1 MSHRWNDFGGYTDHS
16 LNQSTS
22 SNYEPTNDEPFN
34 SAFRAAI
41 QEQQQE
47 RGTYHSTAQSVHD
60 SPITSYSAS
69 GVMDNS
75 NSAMDYPASSTS
87 FYESMGGGQSVNPA
101 ATMDM
106 DYDLSGVSNVVG
118 SPAIAR
124 TASFDVGMGMSGGPT
139 RATSMTGLESRMAKN
154 HSQQYR
160 TTSAAE
166 AFARLRAGS
175 ISITPSSAQPGL
187 STTMEIGGSSSGS
200 SHQQQQP
207 LHPPVASAVP
217 RSTRNSIPDMPMRA
231 FSYPARLPQVS
242 PRQSFSSASHHP
254 HQNLHFSS
262 PVPTS
267 FPSYQSN
274 PPYEAT
280 AGPTFDMYETP
291 ADMAYSLNEGS
302 LSGFANGIEAPSA
315 TTTPTPESYRARQR
329 SIAKGG
335 GYSHRPPELQPQP
348 PPAPQPSQNST
359 VATTPLGQTSLY
371 SASGFDL
378 IGVLAR
384 VVGRKDPVI
393 NLGSIDMSCSFIV
406 SDAKDPELSS
416 IYVSESFCKLT
427 GYNQEEILG
436 RSCRFLQAPGD
447 QPVRKGEKRRY
458 TDSNAAHHL
467 RTNLENLHECQV
479 SLINYQKGGKPFI
492 NLVTCIPISW
502 NNTGEIDFIVGFQ
515 VDLVDQPAA
524 ILDKTTNGSYV
535 VNYSIVHATIARNPS
550 LSSADVASAIEQLEE
565 AALGFSSSHHPHQ
578 LEKPDSTMSIQSVR
592 EQVSTTDPSEVIDL
606 VAQHGL
612 ASVSSDAIRK
622 QFMRLMVDQ
631 SDDLI
636 HVLSLK
642 GALLYVSP
650 AARNLLEYEP
660 SELLGK
666 TLASF
671 CHPSDIVSVQRE
683 LKDAGASN
691 HASVNLV
698 YRIRRKHSGYMWF
711 EASGRLHL
719 EQGKGRKCVILSGR
733 PREVYKMS
741 WQDLERAG
749 GMGEN
754 EFWAKVCVDGI
765 FLTAT
770 RSAANVLGSDPKFD
784 VVGKSF
790 VDLSPQKDA
799 TGVMRALV
807 TAAEGT
813 PSQVQHQLVGPNGPV
828 DVVTHFYPAR
838 TDQED
843 HPAPPALPAV
853 GQKNVSVIAQINL
866 LSSEMSK
873 RRTPLMPS
881 KAANQSFSDSTSTPT
896 PARATTGPVTLALP
910 AFGGRAS
917 GGSAPSTT
925 SPAGSSFSAVPST
938 FKALGSPNAHSDN
951 VFDELNVTRGT
962 SWQFELHQMRLT
974 NKKLREEKEALS
986 AMKRKREESVKS
998 ASSVKGGNAPRACAN
1013 CGRTSSAEWRSGPTG
1028 PKTLCNACGLRWSKA
1043 RSQAQAADGKKKG
1056 GGGDASSSSA
1066 TPVPLQPPKKHVMIS
1081 SGSEESRPGSGSD
1094 SRGGNSTNP
1103 TTNSPSSQSYPKAFS
1118 PPDHKQLQPS
1128 QGFAPNYGESPA
1140 QPSFFSYPHQHQ
1152 SPSY

>member
-1 MSHRWNDFGGYTDHS
+1 MSHRWNDLGGYTDLS
-16 LNQSTS
+16 LNPSSS
-22 SNYEPTNDEPFN
+22 SNFDPSDEGFN
-34 SAFRAAI
+34 SALRAV
-41 QEQQQE
+41 QQQHQ
-47 RGTYHSTAQSVHD
+47 HSHQQQQQQQRKHQQEVYNSLTSDNHSVHD
-60 SPITSYSAS
+60 SPMTAY
-69 GVMDNS
+69 S
-75 NSAMDYPASSTS
+75 NSGGMEYPSSS
-87 FYESMGGGQSVNPA
+87 LYESMGGGESVNPA
-101 ATMDM
+101 AMDM
-106 DYDLSGVSNVVG
+106 DYDLSGISNVVG
-118 SPAIAR
+118 LPSSAR
-124 TASFDVGMGMSGGPT
+124 NSFDAGPA
-139 RATSMTGLESRMAKN
+139 RASSMTGIEGRMSR
-154 HSQQYR
+154 SQYG

-175 ISITPSSAQPGL
+175 ISITPSSTQQPTFAP
-187 STTMEIGGSSSGS
+187 SMEIGGSASGS
-200 SHQQQQP
+200 LGTSNKV
-207 LHPPVASAVP
+207 PPIAAPVP
-217 RSTRNSIPDMPMRA
+217 RSARPSISDPPMRA
-231 FSYPARLPQVS
+231 FSYPARLPHASSTIS
-242 PRQSFSSASHHP
+242 PRQSFSASSHNFN
-254 HQNLHFSS
+254 NLNFSS
-262 PVPTS
+262 PLPTS

-280 AGPTFDMYETP
+280 PGPTYDMYGTP
-291 ADMAYSLNEGS
+291 AETAFTLNEGS
-302 LSGFANGIEAPSA
+302 LSGFNNGIESP
-315 TTTPTPESYRARQR
+315 TTTPTPETYQQHSRNR
-329 SIAKGG
+329 STNKLGSS
-335 GYSHRPPELQPQP
+335 YSHQPELQPQP
-348 PPAPQPSQNST
+348 PPQLQQPQPQTAAS
-359 VATTPLGQTSLY
+359 TPLAQPSLY

-406 SDAKDPELSS
+406 SDAKDPELPS

-447 QPVRKGEKRRY
+447 QAVRQGEKRRY

-467 RTNLENLHECQV
+467 RVNLENLHECQT

-535 VNYSIVHATIARNPS
+535 VNYSVVHATIARNPS

-565 AALGFSSSHHPHQ
+565 AALTTTQQSQQ
-578 LEKPDSTMSIQSVR
+578 LQIEKPDSSVSIQAVR
-592 EQVSTTDPSEVIDL
+592 EQVTTTDPSEVIDL

-612 ASVSSDAIRK
+612 AQVSNDAIRK

-683 LKDAGASN
+683 LKDAGVSN

-698 YRIRRKHSGYMWF
+698 YRIRRKNSGYMWF

-749 GMGEN
+749 GMGDA

-770 RSAANVLGSDPKFD
+770 RSSSSVFGTDSNFN

-790 VDLSPQKDA
+790 ADLSPNKDPS
-799 TGVMRALV
+799 GVMEALV
-807 TAAEGT
+807 KAAEGT
-813 PSQVQHQLVGPNGPV
+813 PSQVQHQLIGSNGPV

-838 TDQED
+838 TDQEE
-843 HPAPPALPAV
+843 PLTPNLPAV
-853 GQKNVSVIAQINL
+853 GSKNVSVIAQINL

-873 RRTPLMPS
+873 RRTSLTAFKS
-881 KAANQSFSDSTSTPT
+881 ARSGSQSEGSNSTAVA
-896 PARATTGPVTLALP
+896 PASHGRSGSGPVTLALP
-910 AFGGRAS
+910 AFGGRVP
-917 GGSAPSTT
+917 GSAPSTT
-925 SPAGSSFSAVPST
+925 SAGSSFSAVPST
-938 FKALGSPNAHSDN
+938 FKALGAPNAHSDN

-998 ASSVKGGNAPRACAN
+998 ASSAKGSNAPRSCAN

-1043 RSQAQAADGKKKG
+1043 RSQAQAAEGKKKAEAAS
-1056 GGGDASSSSA
+1056 ASSN
-1066 TPVPLQPPKKHVMIS
+1066 LQPPKKHVTMS
-1081 SGSEESRPGSGSD
+1081 SGSDESRHGSGTD
-1094 SRGGNSTNP
+1094 SGGGTSTQP
-1103 TTNSPSSQSYPKAFS
+1103 TT
-1118 PPDHKQLQPS
+1118 
-1128 QGFAPNYGESPA
+1128 ESPA
-1140 QPSFFSYPHQHQ
+1140 SQNGYGKPFSPQDPQQLLRPQPTFVPAYGDPNQSPQYYAYPGQHQ
-1152 SPSY
+1152 Y

>member
-1 MSHRWNDFGGYTDHS
+1 MSHRWNDLGGYNDQSINPSSSSNFDTLDGSYGPSLHS
-16 LNQSTS
+16 L
-22 SNYEPTNDEPFN
+22 
-34 SAFRAAI
+34 
-41 QEQQQE
+41 QQQQ
-47 RGTYHSTAQSVHD
+47 RRQQQHQDAYNALASADTHSVHD
-60 SPITSYSAS
+60 SPMTAY
-69 GVMDNS
+69 S
-75 NSAMDYPASSTS
+75 NSADVLDSGMDFPSSS
-87 FYESMGGGQSVNPA
+87 LYETMGGGGSVNPA
-101 ATMDM
+101 TMDL
-106 DYDLSGVSNVVG
+106 DYDLTGVGNVVG
-118 SPAIAR
+118 LPSSER
-124 TASFDVGMGMSGGPT
+124 SSFDAGPA
-139 RATSMTGLESRMAKN
+139 RAASMTGIDGRMA
-154 HSQQYR
+154 SASRYG

-175 ISITPSSAQPGL
+175 ISITPSSTRGQGPAGHAHE
-187 STTMEIGGSSSGS
+187 SVGGGSGNKV
-200 SHQQQQP
+200 P
-207 LHPPVASAVP
+207 AVASALP
-217 RSTRNSIPDMPMRA
+217 RTARASIADMPMRA
-231 FSYPARLPQVS
+231 FSYPARLPLATQAS
-242 PRQSFSSASHHP
+242 PRQSFTANSIFNT
-254 HQNLHFSS
+254 QLSS
-262 PVPTS
+262 PVPSS
-267 FPSYQSN
+267 FPAYQSN
-274 PPYEAT
+274 PPYETT
-280 AGPTFDMYETP
+280 AGPTYDMYGT
-291 ADMAYSLNEGS
+291 AANTAFSLNEGS
-302 LSGFANGIEAPSA
+302 LSGFNSGIEPPSSTA
-315 TTTPTPESYRARQR
+315 TPTPETYHSRNR
-329 SIAKGG
+329 SFGKAAG
-335 GYSHRPPELQPQP
+335 GYTHQPELQTQP
-348 PPAPQPSQNST
+348 PPPQLAPPTHST
-359 VATTPLGQTSLY
+359 PIGQSSLY
-371 SASGFDL
+371 SSSGFDL

-427 GYNQEEILG
+427 GYSQEEILG

-447 QPVRKGEKRRY
+447 QAVIQGQKRRY
-458 TDSNAAHHL
+458 TDSSAAHHL
-467 RTNLENLHECQV
+467 KMNLDNLHECQV

-524 ILDKTTNGSYV
+524 ILDKTSNGAYV
-535 VNYSIVHATIARNPS
+535 VNYSVVHATIARNPS
-550 LSSADVASAIEQLEE
+550 LSSADIASAIEHLEE
-565 AALGFSSSHHPHQ
+565 AALHGPSTSQ
-578 LEKPDSTMSIQSVR
+578 LQIDSKPDTIPSIQALR
-592 EQVSTTDPSEVIDL
+592 EQVTTTDPSEVIDL
-606 VAQHGL
+606 VSRHGL
-612 ASVSSDAIRK
+612 GSVPSDAVRK

-683 LKDAGASN
+683 LKDAGVSN

-749 GMGEN
+749 GMGES

-770 RSAANVLGSDPKFD
+770 RSAATVLGSDPLFT

-790 VDLSPQKDA
+790 TDLSPNKDSA
-799 TGVMRALV
+799 GVMQALLN
-807 TAAEGT
+807 AAEGT

-838 TDQED
+838 SDQEE
-843 HPAPPALPAV
+843 PAEPTLTAV
-853 GQKNVSVIAQINL
+853 GHKNVSVIAQVNL

-873 RRTPLMPS
+873 ARTPLSMGRSGSLSESSVTVPPGS
-881 KAANQSFSDSTSTPT
+881 AVGSTGG
-896 PARATTGPVTLALP
+896 GPVTLALP
-910 AFGGRAS
+910 AFGGRSA
-917 GGSAPSTT
+917 GTAPSTT
-925 SPAGSSFSAVPST
+925 SAGSSFSAVPST

-986 AMKRKREESVKS
+986 AMKRKREESVKP
-998 ASSVKGGNAPRACAN
+998 ASSTKGGNAPQACAN

-1056 GGGDASSSSA
+1056 EAASTSTAVAAPAQQSVSIKKHAGISSSSD
-1066 TPVPLQPPKKHVMIS
+1066 
-1081 SGSEESRPGSGSD
+1081 ESRTGSGS
-1094 SRGGNSTNP
+1094 RTSTNP
-1103 TTNSPSSQSYPKAFS
+1103 TSNSPASQGYAKGFS
-1118 PPDHKQLQPS
+1118 PQDHHAPS
-1128 QGFAPNYGESPA
+1128 QLLRPPPNFTPVYGDSGAPP
-1140 QPSFFSYPHQHQ
+1140 PPPHFSYPSH
-1152 SPSY
+1152 SPY

>member
-1 MSHRWNDFGGYTDHS
+1 MSHRWNDLGGYTDHS
-16 LNQSTS
+16 LNNHPSSSTS
-22 SNYEPTNDEPFN
+22 FDPNDEAYGPTLH
-34 SAFRAAI
+34 AI
-41 QEQQQE
+41 QQQQQQ
-47 RGTYHSTAQSVHD
+47 RQQQQRRDTYNSLTGGGTDAHSVHD
-60 SPITSYSAS
+60 SPMTAYSNS
-69 GVMDNS
+69 GVLDTPME
-75 NSAMDYPASSTS
+75 YPTSSL
-87 FYESMGGGQSVNPA
+87 YESMGGGESVNPA

-106 DYDLSGVSNVVG
+106 DYDLSGVTNVVG
-118 SPAIAR
+118 MPSSAR
-124 TASFDVGMGMSGGPT
+124 SSFDAGPS
-139 RATSMTGLESRMAKN
+139 RSMSMTGVEARSSR
-154 HSQQYR
+154 QQYG

-175 ISITPSSAQPGL
+175 ISITPSSAQSNLVSHAMDAP
-187 STTMEIGGSSSGS
+187 STSNKVPSG
-200 SHQQQQP
+200 
-207 LHPPVASAVP
+207 ASALS
-217 RSTRNSIPDMPMRA
+217 RSTRTSMSDLPMRA
-231 FSYPARLPQVS
+231 FSYPARLPLASQVS
-242 PRQSFSSASHHP
+242 PRPTYSSNNSHSYHP
-254 HQNLHFSS
+254 SS
-262 PVPTS
+262 PLPSTS
-267 FPSYQSN
+267 FPSYASN

-280 AGPTFDMYETP
+280 SGPTYDMYGT
-291 ADMAYSLNEGS
+291 AANTAYSLNEGS
-302 LSGFANGIEAPSA
+302 LSGFSNGIERPSSTA
-315 TTTPTPESYRARQR
+315 TPTPESYHHRQR
-329 SIAKGG
+329 SSGKLAKTGHQPG
-335 GYSHRPPELQPQP
+335 PQPQP
-348 PPAPQPSQNST
+348 PPMAAPMQSTPMAQPSI
-359 VATTPLGQTSLY
+359 Y

-393 NLGSIDMSCSFIV
+393 NVGSIDMSCSFIV
-406 SDAKDPELSS
+406 SDAKDPDLAS

-427 GYNQEEILG
+427 GYSQEEILG

-447 QPVRKGEKRRY
+447 QQVVRGQKRRY
-458 TDSNAAHHL
+458 TDSGAAHHL
-467 RTNLENLHECQV
+467 KSNLDQLQECQV

-502 NNTGEIDFIVGFQ
+502 NNTGEIDYIVGFQ

-535 VNYSIVHATIARNPS
+535 VNYSVVHATIARNPS
-550 LSSADVASAIEQLEE
+550 LSSADIASAIEHLEE
-565 AALGFSSSHHPHQ
+565 AALHPSGQQQ
-578 LEKPDSTMSIQSVR
+578 LIDSKPDAIQGVR
-592 EQVSTTDPSEVIDL
+592 EQVTTSDPSEVIDL

-612 ASVSSDAIRK
+612 LSVPSDAIRK

-683 LKDAGASN
+683 LKDAGVAN

-749 GMGEN
+749 GMGDS

-770 RSAANVLGSDPKFD
+770 RSAANVLGSDSKFS

-790 VDLSPQKDA
+790 ADLSPKQDS
-799 TGVMRALV
+799 TGVMQALLRAS
-807 TAAEGT
+807 EGT
-813 PSQVQHQLVGPNGPV
+813 PSQVQHQLIGPNGPV

-838 TDQED
+838 SDQEE
-843 HPAPPALPAV
+843 PATPTLPAV
-853 GQKNVSVIAQINL
+853 GQKNVTVIAQINL
-866 LSSEMSK
+866 LASEMSK
-873 RRTPLMPS
+873 RHATNPPHRMNRSASQSEGSSNVTMTAGS
-881 KAANQSFSDSTSTPT
+881 SVANGNGGG
-896 PARATTGPVTLALP
+896 AGRVTLALP
-910 AFGGRAS
+910 AFGGRPA
-917 GGSAPSTT
+917 GSAPSTT
-925 SPAGSSFSAVPST
+925 SAGSSFSAVPST
-938 FKALGSPNAHSDN
+938 FKALASPNAGSDN

-986 AMKRKREESVKS
+986 AMKRKREESVKP
-998 ASSVKGGNAPRACAN
+998 ASSTKSNAPRACAN
-1013 CGRTSSAEWRSGPTG
+1013 CGRTTSAEWRSGPTG

-1043 RSQAQAADGKKKG
+1043 RSQAQAADGKKKA
-1056 GGGDASSSSA
+1056 DAISHANS
-1066 TPVPLQPPKKHVMIS
+1066 VIDLEQPPPSKKHAGIS
-1081 SGSEESRPGSGSD
+1081 SGSEESRPGSRTSGTAS
-1094 SRGGNSTNP
+1094 GGDSTNP
-1103 TTNSPSSQSYPKAFS
+1103 TTNSPSSQCNAKGFS
-1118 PPDHKQLQPS
+1118 PHEPLHQTQLLRPPP
-1128 QGFAPNYGESPA
+1128 GYSPA
-1140 QPSFFSYPHQHQ
+1140 YHDSVPPPHFGY
-1152 SPSY
+1152 SPHLPY